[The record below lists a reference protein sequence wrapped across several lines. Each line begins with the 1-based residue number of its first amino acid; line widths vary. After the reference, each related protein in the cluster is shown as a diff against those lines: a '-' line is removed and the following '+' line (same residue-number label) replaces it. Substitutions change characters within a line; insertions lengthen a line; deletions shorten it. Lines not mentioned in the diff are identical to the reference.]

1 MWQVCNTSS
10 VGPASHRLLTDVT
23 MSLRNLNGN
32 DVALRRTAALD
43 AYHRGDA
50 NAGDM
55 LRAALAEQPLD
66 GGLLIADA
74 TLSQEAGAPGALDR
88 LERMLMQ
95 APDWLDGHVAL
106 AHLRWGAGRRDD
118 FLAVVE
124 AALCTLPRHA
134 GLWMRYMSLLADS
147 GQAIRAAD
155 VAEKLRRSD
164 GDVAALRLI
173 EAQYAGAGGAQD
185 RAGKLLA
192 TVPDE
197 FQGRALAEAR
207 HRLRIGDALG
217 AVPLLDR
224 ARAEAGDGCAAW
236 ALSEIAWRAIGD
248 PRHHWLIDATS
259 MVRAVQLVISA
270 AELAQLAADLR
281 GLHAR
286 RWPALGQSGR
296 GATQTRGNLR
306 HRRMPSVA
314 HLFEQCDA
322 EVAAYM
328 AMLPAAD
335 PGHPLLRHRDTPVAI
350 DAAWSIRM
358 PAGGHHVGHIHPGGA
373 VSSACHVI
381 GAEPSA
387 ATDRHGWLEL
397 GRPPADIAI
406 ALEPLA
412 AFAPAPGQIVLFP
425 SYIYHNTV
433 AYAAGER
440 LSVAFDVA

>member
-1 MWQVCNTSS
+1 MSPHN
-10 VGPASHRLLTDVT
+10 LTGGDI
-23 MSLRNLNGN
+23 
-32 DVALRRTAALD
+32 ARRRAAALD
-43 AYHRGDA
+43 AYHCGDA
-50 NAGDM
+50 DAGGL

-74 TLSQEAGAPGALDR
+74 TLAQEAGTPGALDR

-106 AHLRWGAGRRDD
+106 AHLRWGAGARDD
-118 FLAVVE
+118 FLAVIE
-124 AALCTLPRHA
+124 SALRALPRHA
-134 GLWMRYMSLLADS
+134 GLWMRYMTLLADS

-155 VAEKLRRSD
+155 VAENLRRSD

-173 EAQYAGAGGAQD
+173 EAQHAGAGAAQD

-197 FQGRALAEAR
+197 FPGRAHAEAR
-207 HRLRIGDALG
+207 HRLRLGDALG

-224 ARAEAGDGCAAW
+224 ARAEAGDRCAAW
-236 ALSEIAWRAIGD
+236 ALTEIAWRATGD
-248 PRHHWLIDATS
+248 PRHRWLIDATL
-259 MVRAVQLVISA
+259 MVRAVPLGIRA
-270 AELAQLAADLR
+270 AELAQLAVDLR

-306 HRRMPSVA
+306 HWRMPSIA
-314 HLFEQCDA
+314 RLFEQCDA
-322 EVAAYM
+322 AVAAYM
-328 AMLPAAD
+328 ATLPAAD
-335 PGHPLLRHRDTPVAI
+335 PGHPLLRHRDSQVAVG
-350 DAAWSIRM
+350 AAWSIRM
-358 PAGGHHVGHIHPGGA
+358 PAGGHHVGHIHPGGV

-381 GAEPSA
+381 GPEPSA
-387 ATDRHGWLEL
+387 ASDRRGWLEL
-397 GRPPADIAI
+397 GRPPADIGI
-406 ALEPLA
+406 PLEPLA
-412 AFAPAPGQIVLFP
+412 AFAPVPGRIVLFP